1 VMWRS
6 SMRTS
11 AGRRGVPVPSA
22 MSAPVSSSVM
32 GVPFWELG
40 LIGKFRRLG
49 VVLSMLWERGAL
61 CTVS

>member
-1 VMWRS
+1 
-6 SMRTS
+6 
-11 AGRRGVPVPSA
+11 
-22 MSAPVSSSVM
+22 M

-49 VVLSMLWERGAL
+49 VVLSMLWKRGAL